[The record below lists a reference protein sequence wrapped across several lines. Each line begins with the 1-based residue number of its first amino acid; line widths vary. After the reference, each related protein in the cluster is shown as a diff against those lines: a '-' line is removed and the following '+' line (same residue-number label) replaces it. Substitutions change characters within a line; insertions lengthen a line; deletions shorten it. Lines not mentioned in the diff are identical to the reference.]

1 MFARWPDV
9 DMRAANVAV
18 LEQRERV
25 EYRGGG
31 NAVESGTI
39 PAITQDTGI
48 DASMAV
54 SILRTVDSVLSISVT
69 FKGIS
74 PWDGCRGG
82 NGRGTSARKL
92 CGALLSAW
100 TSVER
105 QFTPTRPLK
114 FSKTLQTRAGTRS
127 ARLLVCAHVVA
138 NILGCHFRIQAVGHL
153 GMRGNDRFAF

>member
-1 MFARWPDV
+1 
-9 DMRAANVAV
+9 MRLSLA
-18 LEQRERV
+18 
-25 EYRGGG
+25 
-31 NAVESGTI
+31 
-39 PAITQDTGI
+39 
-48 DASMAV
+48 
-54 SILRTVDSVLSISVT
+54 LSITAKCGFDLVHELT
-69 FKGIS
+69 FRGVS

-92 CGALLSAW
+92 YGALLSAW
-100 TSVER
+100 TSLER
-105 QFTPTRPLK
+105 KFTPTRPLK